1 MAKVSLPTVVSPLPP
16 DVRVFLDRVGEALRG
31 NTFVTVDDFNAGT
44 VPNGTGYAPGAPTTL
59 PCGSPTNPAA
69 PTGLTVTAGFDG
81 FLLDWDTPAYCGHSL
96 TEVWGR
102 NTDDLA
108 LAIRL
113 GATTGTT
120 YSHLAGGPDETW
132 YFWIRHLNVNGTAG
146 PYNRTSGTS
155 GTTVIPPDYLLE
167 QLTGQITE
175 SQLYADLGSD
185 IDALQAGQTIKLSYD
200 GLVTGYGLAI
210 DMQGGGTCSVGGHTT
225 EAACLA
231 AGGTW
236 TPVAPISAFG
246 VRADKFFVAG
256 PATVAAVA
264 PTTDNY
270 KGRAWYCTNT
280 HTVGDVTYT
289 AGATYYFTGIASPL
303 WSSSSSYANIPFIVQ
318 TSPWTDGNGVTV
330 NPGVYMDAAYI
341 RDATI
346 TGAKIQNVTIDSG
359 KISSLTADKIASGSI
374 AVGRYIQSPNFVSG
388 TGGTG
393 WRIETDTGGLGKA
406 EFNTVTVRG
415 TVYASAGTFA
425 GSLQAATGTFAGS
438 LSAATGTFSGALS
451 AATGSFT
458 GDLTGANMRATNN
471 LYVGSGTST
480 SSPYLRLSGI
490 NQQLT
495 VFDGSVNRITL
506 GYISGSQYG
515 LVIRNGNNQRIYSSE
530 TDVFTPYAFDSSGL
544 GIHPG
549 NIGTYIQPGSIDTPR
564 LATGVVT
571 SDKISAGAIT
581 ADKIQAGAV
590 QAGSIAAGAII
601 AGKIAASAVTAGNIA
616 ADSITASKIAIGA
629 VGADELATDSVGTL
643 KINGGAVTSMNYSNV
658 TTNKDVYNGSTSND
672 VASVAITMATSG
684 NSGVVVTATGLFRAL
699 GYTTNP
705 LIDCT
710 IRLLNKN
717 LSVLSSYSLTTQ
729 GDVYQIVGFD
739 ASPSG
744 TSTYYLS
751 VSVSGGESSSHYIRI
766 NPVYMTATGGKR

>member
-1 MAKVSLPTVVSPLPP
+1 
-16 DVRVFLDRVGEALRG
+16 
-31 NTFVTVDDFNAGT
+31 
-44 VPNGTGYAPGAPTTL
+44 
-59 PCGSPTNPAA
+59 
-69 PTGLTVTAGFDG
+69 
-81 FLLDWDTPAYCGHSL
+81 
-96 TEVWGR
+96 
-102 NTDDLA
+102 
-108 LAIRL
+108 
-113 GATTGTT
+113 
-120 YSHLAGGPDETW
+120 
-132 YFWIRHLNVNGTAG
+132 
-146 PYNRTSGTS
+146 
-155 GTTVIPPDYLLE
+155 
-167 QLTGQITE
+167 
-175 SQLYADLGSD
+175 LYADLGSD

-210 DMQGGGTCSVGGHTT
+210 DMQGAGTCSVGGHTT

-246 VRADKFFVAG
+246 VRADRFFVAG
-256 PATVAAVA
+256 PATVAATA

-270 KGRAWYCTNT
+270 KGRAWYCTTT

-289 AGATYYFTGIASPL
+289 AGTTYYFTGVASPL

-330 NPGVYMDAAYI
+330 DPGVYMDAAYI

-425 GSLQAATGTFAGS
+425 GSLSGATGTFAGA
-438 LSAATGTFSGALS
+438 LSAATGTFSGSLS
-451 AATGSFT
+451 AASGTFT
-458 GDLTGANMRATNN
+458 GDLTGANMRATQN
-471 LYVGSGTST
+471 LYVGSGTD
-480 SSPYLRLSGI
+480 PNAAHLRLDGI
-490 NQQLT
+490 NKQLIIR
-495 VFDGSVNRITL
+495 DSNRVRVQL
-506 GYISGSQYG
+506 GQLSTGTTGYG
-515 LVIRNGNNQRIYSSE
+515 LRIYDANGQTIFPSASG
-530 TDVFTPYAFDSSGL
+530 TFTPYAFDTSGL

-564 LATGVVT
+564 LATEAVT
-571 SDKISAGAIT
+571 ADKISTGAIT

-590 QAGSIAAGAII
+590 QAGAIAAGAII

-658 TTNKDVYNGSTSND
+658 TTNKDVYNGSTSSD